1 MAKSTANGP
10 WIGHGTYLGE
20 STLTASADVI
30 KEAKLNWEVTKR
42 PIYFKKAATATTY
55 GEIAR
60 KYAIVKTY
68 GAEETALGV
77 VGSVYTPVQNER
89 AFAYMDDVVTASKGS
104 PKYYAAG
111 ELASGKKVWIL
122 VDMHDEVTI
131 ADQKVKNY
139 LLLSNGHDGLTTLDI
154 SILNMHSSGAT
165 FPQYM
170 SLTDKKAFFRFKH
183 TTQLSAMNSK
193 GNKDKVKTAIKSV
206 SERFK
211 RFGQAANILAGKEVN
226 NTEMDEFLARVEK
239 INDKGMNAFK
249 RSDKY
254 YEIVDKVPGGMYGQ
268 KRTLWD
274 VFHGVTKYVDFAA
287 RSRHTEKEFNRE
299 EARLRSAWF
308 GSGAQKKTRA
318 FRIAIEM
325 AGGDKTNLRE
335 LDIEDYL

>member
-1 MAKSTANGP
+1 MAKTIANGP

-30 KEAKLNWEVTKR
+30 KEAKLDWEVTKR

-77 VGSVYTPVQNER
+77 VGSVFTPVQNER

-111 ELASGKKVWIL
+111 ELTGGKKVWIL

-131 ADQKVKNY
+131 ADQKIKNF

-154 SILNMHSSGAT
+154 SILNMHTSGTT

-193 GNKDKVKTAIKSV
+193 GNKDKVKAAIKSV

-211 RFGQAANILAGKEVN
+211 RFGQAANILAGKQIDN
-226 NTEMDEFLARVEK
+226 NEMDEFLARVEK
-239 INDKGMNAFK
+239 INEKGMNAFK

-254 YEIVDKVPGGMYGQ
+254 YDIKDKMLYAS
-268 KRTLWD
+268 THSLWD
-274 VFHGVTKYVDFAA
+274 VFHSVAKYVDFSA
-287 RSRHTEKEFNRE
+287 RSRNTDKGFNRE
-299 EARLRSAWF
+299 EARLQSAWF

-325 AGGDKTNLRE
+325 AGGDKSNLRE
-335 LDIEDYL
+335 LDIEEYGL